1 MAPRQCALPTVTL
14 SGRRLAATLVLAV
27 SVGFVSGW
35 LAHRPPPPADT
46 SALLRAFEQ
55 VNLHAS
61 QVISDAMRA
70 GAADSTPTGGRR
82 PAAP

>member
-1 MAPRQCALPTVTL
+1 MAPRDALPTVTL
-14 SGRRLAATLVLAV
+14 SGRRLTVTLVLAV

-46 SALLRAFEQ
+46 TALLHAFEQ
-55 VNLHAS
+55 VNLRAS

-70 GAADSTPTGGRR
+70 GTADSAPAGGRR